1 MSKKNLRKLLDRYN
15 VAYEALYNAGST
27 GEDEDIE
34 KFGVIA
40 AMFPDI
46 LQQFNLERFDCIS
59 SDRECA
65 AFAIAFRSL
74 VAEQMAI

>member
-1 MSKKNLRKLLDRYN
+1 MSKKNLKKLLDRYN

-65 AFAIAFRSL
+65 AFTIAFRSL